1 MPRYE
6 LVRIGSSPN
15 WYVQWFENGHSRRCS
30 TRARSRDAA
39 EAFLAAFRLAQHER
53 PTFDPTL
60 AAILDWYADTRGKE
74 LARLDS
80 AELAIRHLKAF
91 FGSTL
96 VADVSIEVQ
105 EQYHAHRRGQGVGDE
120 TVRRELSVLSAAA
133 GRAVKRK
140 KLSAAP
146 PMHSIPKAPARERWL
161 TRNEAAKLLR
171 SMRSERRAR
180 HLVLFTRLA
189 LYTGARSGAV
199 LDLTWDRVDLER
211 GMIWYPLPGRQQATK
226 RRAVVPVEANVLRAL
241 KAAHRRRVG
250 DYVIQWRGEKCDR
263 IVRAFVRH
271 AKACGF
277 VGVTPHTLRH
287 TFATW
292 AAMKGVPLFLIG
304 SAIGQSQVATTARY
318 AKFQPDALRE
328 VTRAV
333 RRK

>member
-6 LVRIGSSPN
+6 LVRIPTSPC
-15 WYVQWFENGHSRRCS
+15 WYIQWFEAGRSRRAS
-30 TRARSRDAA
+30 TRTADRAQA
-39 EAFLAAFRLAQHER
+39 ENVLAAFKLVRSER
-53 PTFDPTL
+53 PALDPTL
-60 AAILDWYADTRGKE
+60 PLILDWYADTRGKE

-91 FGSTL
+91 FGSSL
-96 VADVSIEVQ
+96 VADVNLEMQ
-105 EQYHAHRRGQGVGDE
+105 EQYQTHRRGQGVGDE
-120 TVRRELSVLSAAA
+120 TVRRELSVLSAATR
-133 GRAVKRK
+133 RAVQRQ
-140 KLSAAP
+140 KLTAAP
-146 PMHSIPKAPARERWL
+146 PMLSIPKAAARERWL

-189 LYTGARSGAV
+189 LYTGARSGAI

-241 KAAHRRRVG
+241 KATHRRKVG